1 MKSRDLGVFR
11 NFFPSKCVYVIDAE
25 HRPSDLSRH
34 LHFILGQRSRIF
46 LVASL
51 IFLTARGFG
60 VVPAPGKP
68 SEITSLND
76 PDAEVDK
83 DKMAMAHGAEVQKR
97 GPGHCGIS
105 REASMA

>member
-1 MKSRDLGVFR
+1 MQSFR
-11 NFFPSKCVYVIDAE
+11 VYEIDAE
-25 HRPSDLSRH
+25 YRPSDLSRH
-34 LHFILGQRSRIF
+34 LHFILGQRSRIS

-68 SEITSLND
+68 SEISPLND

-83 DKMAMAHGAEVQKR
+83 DEMAMAHRAEVKE
-97 GPGHCGIS
+97 GLPGHCGIS

>member
-1 MKSRDLGVFR
+1 LQSFR
-11 NFFPSKCVYVIDAE
+11 VYEIDAE
-25 HRPSDLSRH
+25 YRPSDLSRH

-68 SEITSLND
+68 CEITPLND
-76 PDAEVDK
+76 PDAEVHK

-105 REASMA
+105 SEASMA